1 VAKRAQSISADAH
14 LLVIATRG
22 GTLEDDRL
30 EAVALVTML
39 VIALVGIV
47 GPLVIGV

>member
-1 VAKRAQSISADAH
+1 M
-14 LLVIATRG
+14 
-22 GTLEDDRL
+22 EDDRL

-39 VIALVGIV
+39 VIALIGIV

>member
-1 VAKRAQSISADAH
+1 M
-14 LLVIATRG
+14 
-22 GTLEDDRL
+22 EDDRL
-30 EAVALVTML
+30 EAVALVTMV

>member
-1 VAKRAQSISADAH
+1 M
-14 LLVIATRG
+14 
-22 GTLEDDRL
+22 EDDRL